1 MALAQNRE
9 RDRDR
14 DRDTTRRDAAV
25 AGSGG
30 GEGGGDGGK
39 SVSSNGSPN
48 GPPVG
53 REFVGL
59 RVRVWDEEEGGTWW
73 PGRVVHMS
81 EEGFHHVVYVT
92 LWKESIH
99 LRRVLNPVL
108 FARATL

>member
-14 DRDTTRRDAAV
+14 DRDTTRRDAAA

-30 GEGGGDGGK
+30 GDGGEGGDGGGK

-81 EEGFHHVVYVT
+81 EEGFHHVVYVYDYGQS
-92 LWKESIH
+92 LYI
-99 LRRVLNPVL
+99 
-108 FARATL
+108 

>member
-1 MALAQNRE
+1 MCVFKLIKRFSASQARTRAISLAQNRE

-14 DRDTTRRDAAV
+14 DRDTTQRDAAT
-25 AGSGG
+25 AGSGSCG
-30 GEGGGDGGK
+30 GGGSGGGDGGK
-39 SVSSNGSPN
+39 SFPSNGSPN

-81 EEGFHHVVYVT
+81 EEGFHHVVYV
-92 LWKESIH
+92 
-99 LRRVLNPVL
+99 
-108 FARATL
+108 

>member
-14 DRDTTRRDAAV
+14 DRDRDTTRRDAAA

-30 GEGGGDGGK
+30 GEGGGGGK

-81 EEGFHHVVYVT
+81 EEGFHHVVYVCDT
-92 LWKESIH
+92 ME
-99 LRRVLNPVL
+99 RVYR
-108 FARATL
+108 FEKGS